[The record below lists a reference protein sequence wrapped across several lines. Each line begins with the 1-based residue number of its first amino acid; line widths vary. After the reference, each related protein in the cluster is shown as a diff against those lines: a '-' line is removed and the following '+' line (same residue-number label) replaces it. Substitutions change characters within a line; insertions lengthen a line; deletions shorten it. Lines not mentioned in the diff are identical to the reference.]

1 MFAVPVLTLTDL
13 LKIIFMTPGLSTPLM
28 MATSLLTIF
37 IILAFPL
44 LTSLTPRPLQKEWS
58 LLQVKT
64 AVKLAFFVS
73 LLPLCLFLNEGA
85 EVIIT
90 NWNWVNTST
99 FDINISLKFDHYAII
114 FIPVALY
121 VTWSILEF
129 ASWYMHADPSKDR
142 FFKYLLTFLIA
153 MIILVTANNLFQL
166 FIGWEGVGIMSFL
179 LIGWWYG
186 RADANTAALQ
196 AVFYNRIGD
205 IGLIL
210 SMAWMAVNLNSWEM
224 QQMFIT
230 AKSSDLTLPLL
241 GLVLAATGK
250 SAQFGLHP
258 WLPSAMEGPTP
269 VSALLHSSTM
279 VVAGI
284 FLLIR
289 MSPLLEGNQVA
300 LTTCLC
306 LGALTTLFTATC
318 ALTQNDIKKIVAFST
333 SSQLG
338 LMMVTIGLNQPQ
350 LAFLHICT
358 HAFFKAMLFIC
369 SGSIIHSLNDEQDIR
384 KMGGMHHL
392 TPFTSSCLTIGSLA
406 LTGTPFLAG
415 FFSKDAIIEALNT
428 SSLNAWALTLT
439 LIATSFTAIYSLRI
453 ILFVS
458 AGHPRFNPL
467 SPINENNPKVIN
479 PIKRLAW
486 GSIIAGLL
494 ITSNIV
500 PMKTPVMTMPL
511 LLKLAALLVTIFGLY
526 LALELASLANKQ
538 LKITPQLKAHN
549 FSNMLGFFPTV
560 MHRLAPK
567 LNLILGQ
574 TIANQLMDQIW
585 LEKTGPKALTSVN
598 ATLAKITS
606 NAQRGT
612 IKAYISLFLLTIVF
626 AALVLTT

>member
-1 MFAVPVLTLTDL
+1 MHAASTM
-13 LKIIFMTPGLSTPLM
+13 MTS
-28 MATSLLTIF
+28 SLV
-37 IILAFPL
+37 IILL
-44 LTSLTPRPLQKEWS
+44 LLWAPIFTTLSPHPRPHTWALS
-58 LLQVKT
+58 QVKT

-73 LLPLCLFLNEGA
+73 LFPLFLFLDQGA
-85 EVIIT
+85 ETIIT
-90 NWNWVNTST
+90 TFSWMNTLT
-99 FDINISLKFDHYAII
+99 FDVNISFKFDFYSII
-114 FIPVALY
+114 FTPVALY

-129 ASWYMHADPSKDR
+129 ASWYMHSDPQMNR
-142 FFKYLLTFLIA
+142 FFKYLLIFLIA
-153 MIILVTANNLFQL
+153 MITLVTANNMFQL

-196 AVFYNRIGD
+196 AVLYNRVGD
-205 IGLIL
+205 IGLIFA
-210 SMAWMAVNLNSWEM
+210 MAWMATNLNSWETH
-224 QQMFIT
+224 QMFSA
-230 AKSSDLTLPLL
+230 AKDMDLTFPLM
-241 GLVLAATGK
+241 GLILAATGK

-289 MSPLLEGNQVA
+289 MSPLLENNQTA

-358 HAFFKAMLFIC
+358 HAFFKAMLFLC

-384 KMGGMHHL
+384 KMGGLHHL

-428 SSLNAWALTLT
+428 SHLNAWALTLT
-439 LIATSFTAIYSLRI
+439 LLATSFTAIYSLRVI
-453 ILFVS
+453 FFVS
-458 AGHPRFNPL
+458 MGHPRFNAL
-467 SPINENNPKVIN
+467 SPINENNPAVTN

-486 GSIIAGLL
+486 GSIVAGLL
-494 ITSNIV
+494 ITSNIT
-500 PMKTPVMTMPL
+500 PLKTPIMSMPL
-511 LLKLAALLVTIFGLY
+511 LLKLGALAVTILGLL
-526 LALELASLANKQ
+526 LALELASLTNKQ
-538 LKITPQLKAHN
+538 FKPTPQLVPHH
-549 FSNMLGFFPTV
+549 FSNMLGFFPTII
-560 MHRLAPK
+560 HRLPPK
-567 LNLILGQ
+567 LNLVLGQ
-574 TIANQLMDQIW
+574 TIASQMVDLTW
-585 LEKTGPKALTSVN
+585 LEKLGPKAII
-598 ATLAKITS
+598 TLNTPLVSTTS
-606 NAQRGT
+606 NAQQGM
-612 IKAYISLFLLTIVF
+612 IKTYLLLFLLTL
-626 AALVLTT
+626 ALATLTFIL

>member
-1 MFAVPVLTLTDL
+1 MHPSSLIMASSLITIFLLLLYPVLTTLSPNPQKDNWAL
-13 LKIIFMTPGLSTPLM
+13 LK
-28 MATSLLTIF
+28 
-37 IILAFPL
+37 
-44 LTSLTPRPLQKEWS
+44 
-58 LLQVKT
+58 VKT

-73 LLPLCLFLNEGA
+73 LLPLFLFLNEGA
-85 EVIIT
+85 EAIIT
-90 NWNWVNTST
+90 NWTWMNTLT
-99 FDINISLKFDHYAII
+99 FDINISFKFDHYSII
-114 FIPVALY
+114 FTPIALY

-129 ASWYMHADPSKDR
+129 ASWYMHADPYMNR
-142 FFKYLLTFLIA
+142 FFKYLLIFLIA
-153 MIILVTANNLFQL
+153 MIILVTANNMFQL

-196 AVFYNRIGD
+196 AVLYNRVGD
-205 IGLIL
+205 IGLIFA
-210 SMAWMAVNLNSWEM
+210 MAWMAMNLNSWEM
-224 QQMFIT
+224 QQMFAA
-230 AKSSDLTLPLL
+230 AKDLDLTFPLL
-241 GLVLAATGK
+241 GLIIAATGK

-289 MSPLLEGNQVA
+289 MSPLMENNQTA

-306 LGALTTLFTATC
+306 LGALTTVFTATC

-358 HAFFKAMLFIC
+358 HAFFKAMLFLC

-415 FFSKDAIIEALNT
+415 FFSKDAIIEALNN
-428 SSLNAWALTLT
+428 SYLNAWALAMTL
-439 LIATSFTAIYSLRI
+439 LATSFTAIYSLRVVF
-453 ILFVS
+453 FVS
-458 AGHPRFNPL
+458 MGHPRFSSL
-467 SPINENNPKVIN
+467 SPINENNPAVIN

-500 PMKTPVMTMPL
+500 PLKTPVMTIPP
-511 LLKLAALLVTIFGLY
+511 LLKLAALVVTILGLL
-526 LALELASLANKQ
+526 LALELASLTNKQ
-538 LKITPQLKAHN
+538 FKPTPQLAPHH
-549 FSNMLGFFPTV
+549 FSNMLGFFPAV
-560 MHRLAPK
+560 IHRLTPK
-567 LNLILGQ
+567 LNLVLGQ
-574 TIANQLMDQIW
+574 AIASQMIDQTW
-585 LEKTGPKALTSVN
+585 FEKTGPKALASLN
-598 ATLAKITS
+598 APLITTTS
-606 NAQRGT
+606 NAQHGM
-612 IKAYISLFLLTIVF
+612 IKTYLALFLLT
-626 AALVLTT
+626 LTLATLLLLI

>member
-1 MFAVPVLTLTDL
+1 MHP
-13 LKIIFMTPGLSTPLM
+13 TPLM
-28 MATSLLTIF
+28 MTSALIIIF
-37 IILAFPL
+37 IMLTHPL
-44 LTSLTPRPLQKEWS
+44 LTTLTPKPLQKDWALS
-58 LLQVKT
+58 QVKT
-64 AVKLAFFVS
+64 AVKLAFFTS
-73 LLPLCLFLNEGA
+73 LLPMFLFFNEGA
-85 EVIIT
+85 ETIIT
-90 NWNWVNTST
+90 TWNWVNTTT
-99 FDINISLKFDHYAII
+99 FDLNISLKFDHYAII
-114 FIPVALY
+114 FTPVALY

-129 ASWYMHADPSKDR
+129 ASWYMHADPFMDR

-153 MIILVTANNLFQL
+153 MIILVTANNMFQL

-196 AVFYNRIGD
+196 AVLYNRVGD

-210 SMAWMAVNLNSWEM
+210 SMAWIAMNLNSWEM

-230 AKSSDLTLPLL
+230 AKNMDLTIPLL
-241 GLVLAATGK
+241 GLIVAATGK

-289 MSPLLEGNQVA
+289 MSPLLENNQTA

-358 HAFFKAMLFIC
+358 HAFFKAMLFLC

-384 KMGGMHHL
+384 KMGGMQFL

-428 SSLNAWALTLT
+428 SYLNAWALALT
-439 LIATSFTAIYSLRI
+439 LLATSFTAVYSLRVVF
-453 ILFVS
+453 FVS
-458 AGHPRFNPL
+458 MGHPRFNSL

-494 ITSNIV
+494 ITSHVI
-500 PMKTPVMTMPL
+500 PMKTPIMTMPP
-511 LLKLAALLVTIFGLY
+511 LLKLAALAVTILGLI
-526 LALELASLANKQ
+526 LALELATLTNKQ
-538 LKITPQLKAHN
+538 YKVLPLLKTHH
-549 FSNMLGFFPTV
+549 FSNMLGFFPALT
-560 MHRLAPK
+560 HRWAPK
-567 LNLILGQ
+567 LNLIFGQ
-574 TIANQLMDQIW
+574 MIANQMMDQVW
-585 LEKTGPKALTSVN
+585 FEKTGPKALTSAN
-598 ATLAKITS
+598 LPLITTTS
-606 NAQRGT
+606 NIQQGT
-612 IKAYISLFLLTIVF
+612 IKAYLSLFLLTITFTTLIF
-626 AALVLTT
+626 AL

>member
-1 MFAVPVLTLTDL
+1 MHP
-13 LKIIFMTPGLSTPLM
+13 STLM
-28 MATSLLTIF
+28 MASSLIVIFLLLSYPILTT
-37 IILAFPL
+37 LSPNPQESDWAL
-44 LTSLTPRPLQKEWS
+44 LK
-58 LLQVKT
+58 VKT

-73 LLPLCLFLNEGA
+73 LLPLFLFLNEGA
-85 EVIIT
+85 EAIIT
-90 NWNWVNTST
+90 NWNWMNTLT
-99 FDINISLKFDHYAII
+99 FDINISFKFDHYSII
-114 FIPVALY
+114 FTPIALY

-129 ASWYMHADPSKDR
+129 ASWYMHADPHMNR
-142 FFKYLLTFLIA
+142 FFKYLLIFLIA
-153 MIILVTANNLFQL
+153 MIVLVTANNMFQL

-196 AVFYNRIGD
+196 AVLYNRVGD
-205 IGLIL
+205 IGLIFA
-210 SMAWMAVNLNSWEM
+210 MAWMAMNLNSWEM
-224 QQMFIT
+224 QQMFAA
-230 AKSSDLTLPLL
+230 AKDLDLTFPLL
-241 GLVLAATGK
+241 GLIIAATGK

-289 MSPLLEGNQVA
+289 MSPLMEDNQAA

-306 LGALTTLFTATC
+306 LGALTTVFTATC

-358 HAFFKAMLFIC
+358 HAFFKAMLFLC

-392 TPFTSSCLTIGSLA
+392 TPLTSSCLTIGSLA

-415 FFSKDAIIEALNT
+415 FFSKDAIIEALNN
-428 SSLNAWALTLT
+428 SHLNAWALTMT
-439 LIATSFTAIYSLRI
+439 LLATSFTAIYSLRVVF
-453 ILFVS
+453 FVS
-458 AGHPRFNPL
+458 MGHPRFSSLP
-467 SPINENNPKVIN
+467 PINENNPAVIN

-494 ITSNIV
+494 ITSNII
-500 PMKTPVMTMPL
+500 PLKTPVMTMPP
-511 LLKLAALLVTIFGLY
+511 LLKLAALVVTILGLF
-526 LALELASLANKQ
+526 LALELASLTNKQ
-538 LKITPQLKAHN
+538 FKPVPQLVPHH
-549 FSNMLGFFPTV
+549 FSNMLGFFPAV
-560 MHRLAPK
+560 IHRLTPK

-574 TIANQLMDQIW
+574 AIASQMIDQTW
-585 LEKTGPKALTSVN
+585 FEKTGPKALASLNTPLV
-598 ATLAKITS
+598 TTTS
-606 NAQRGT
+606 NAQHGM
-612 IKAYISLFLLTIVF
+612 IKTYLTLFLLTLIL
-626 AALVLTT
+626 AALLLLI

>member
-1 MFAVPVLTLTDL
+1 MHPTSLMMASSLLIIFTLLMYPVLTTLNPHPKEANWALTH
-13 LKIIFMTPGLSTPLM
+13 
-28 MATSLLTIF
+28 
-37 IILAFPL
+37 
-44 LTSLTPRPLQKEWS
+44 
-58 LLQVKT
+58 VKT
-64 AVKLAFFVS
+64 AVKFAFFIS
-73 LLPLCLFLNEGA
+73 LLPLFLFLNEGA
-85 EVIIT
+85 ETIVT
-90 NWNWVNTST
+90 NWNWMNTLT
-99 FDINISLKFDHYAII
+99 FDVNISFKFDHYSII
-114 FIPVALY
+114 FTPIALY

-129 ASWYMHADPSKDR
+129 ASWYMHADPYMNR
-142 FFKYLLTFLIA
+142 FFKYLLIFLIA
-153 MIILVTANNLFQL
+153 MIILVTANNMFQL

-196 AVFYNRIGD
+196 AVLYNRVGD
-205 IGLIL
+205 IGLIFA
-210 SMAWMAVNLNSWEM
+210 MAWTATNLNSWEM
-224 QQMFIT
+224 QQMFAA
-230 AKSSDLTLPLL
+230 AKDLDLTFPLL
-241 GLVLAATGK
+241 GLILAATGK

-289 MSPLLEGNQVA
+289 MSPLMENNQTA

-358 HAFFKAMLFIC
+358 HAFFKAMLFLC

-428 SSLNAWALTLT
+428 SHLNAWALTLT
-439 LIATSFTAIYSLRI
+439 LLATSFTAIYSLRVVF
-453 ILFVS
+453 FVS
-458 AGHPRFNPL
+458 MGHPRFNPL
-467 SPINENNPKVIN
+467 SPINENNPAVIN

-494 ITSNIV
+494 ITSNIL
-500 PMKTPVMTMPL
+500 PMKTPVMSMPP
-511 LLKLAALLVTIFGLY
+511 LLKLAALTVSILGL
-526 LALELASLANKQ
+526 LIALELASLTSKQ
-538 LKITPQLKAHN
+538 FKPTPQTTTHH
-549 FSNMLGFFPTV
+549 FSNMLGFFPAII
-560 MHRLAPK
+560 HRLTPK
-567 LNLILGQ
+567 LNLSLGQ
-574 TIANQLMDQIW
+574 TIASQMVDQTW
-585 LEKTGPKALTSVN
+585 LEKSGPKAATSLN
-598 ATLAKITS
+598 TPLITTTS
-606 NAQRGT
+606 NAQQGM
-612 IKAYISLFLLTIVF
+612 IKTYLAFFLVTLTLATVVF
-626 AALVLTT
+626 VL

>member
-1 MFAVPVLTLTDL
+1 MTSTSLTMASSLIIIFTLLSYPVLTTLSPEPRHSNWALTD
-13 LKIIFMTPGLSTPLM
+13 
-28 MATSLLTIF
+28 
-37 IILAFPL
+37 
-44 LTSLTPRPLQKEWS
+44 
-58 LLQVKT
+58 VKT

-73 LLPLCLFLNEGA
+73 LLPLFLFLNEGA
-85 EVIIT
+85 ETIIT
-90 NWNWVNTST
+90 SWSWMNTGT
-99 FDINISLKFDHYAII
+99 FDINISLKFDHYSVI
-114 FIPVALY
+114 FTPIALY

-129 ASWYMHADPSKDR
+129 ASWYMHSDPYMNR
-142 FFKYLLTFLIA
+142 FFKYLLIFLIA
-153 MIILVTANNLFQL
+153 MIVLVTANNMFQL

-196 AVFYNRIGD
+196 AVVYNRVGD

-210 SMAWMAVNLNSWEM
+210 AMAWMAMNLNSWEM
-224 QQMFIT
+224 QQMFAT
-230 AKSSDLTLPLL
+230 SKNLDLTLPLL
-241 GLVLAATGK
+241 GLILAATGK

-289 MSPLLEGNQVA
+289 MSPLLEANPTA
-300 LTTCLC
+300 LTICLC

-350 LAFLHICT
+350 LAFFHICT
-358 HAFFKAMLFIC
+358 HAFFKAMLFLC

-392 TPFTSSCLTIGSLA
+392 APFTSSCLTIGSLA

-428 SSLNAWALTLT
+428 SHLNAWALTLT
-439 LIATSFTAIYSLRI
+439 LLATSFTAVYSLRVVF
-453 ILFVS
+453 FVS
-458 AGHPRFNPL
+458 MGSPRFNPF
-467 SPINENNPKVIN
+467 SPINENNPAVIN

-494 ITSNIV
+494 ITSHV
-500 PMKTPVMTMPL
+500 SPLKTPVMTMPP
-511 LLKLAALLVTIFGLY
+511 LLKLAALAVTISGL
-526 LALELASLANKQ
+526 LIALELASLTSTQYKP
-538 LKITPQLKAHN
+538 TPHLTPHH
-549 FSNMLGFFPTV
+549 FSNMLGFFPALV
-560 MHRLAPK
+560 HRLFPK

-574 TIANQLMDQIW
+574 AVASQTIDQTW
-585 LEKTGPKALTSVN
+585 MEKAGPKAAATSNLTLI
-598 ATLAKITS
+598 TTTS
-606 NAQRGT
+606 NAQQGL
-612 IKAYISLFLLTIVF
+612 IKTYLTLFLMSLILLT
-626 AALVLTT
+626 VLFSF

>member
-1 MFAVPVLTLTDL
+1 MHPT
-13 LKIIFMTPGLSTPLM
+13 SLM
-28 MATSLLTIF
+28 MASSLIIIFTLLAYPILTT
-37 IILAFPL
+37 LSPHPRESNWA
-44 LTSLTPRPLQKEWS
+44 LTH
-58 LLQVKT
+58 VKT

-73 LLPLCLFLNEGA
+73 LLPLFLFLNEGT
-85 EVIIT
+85 ETIIT
-90 NWNWVNTST
+90 NWTWMNTLT
-99 FDINISLKFDHYAII
+99 FDINISLKFDHYSII
-114 FIPVALY
+114 FTPIALY

-129 ASWYMHADPSKDR
+129 ASWYMHADPYMNR
-142 FFKYLLTFLIA
+142 FFKYLLIFLIA
-153 MIILVTANNLFQL
+153 MIILVTANNMFQL

-196 AVFYNRIGD
+196 AVLYNRVGD
-205 IGLIL
+205 IGLIFA
-210 SMAWMAVNLNSWEM
+210 MAWIATNLNSWEM
-224 QQMFIT
+224 QQMFAT
-230 AKSSDLTLPLL
+230 ANNFDLTFPLL
-241 GLVLAATGK
+241 GLILAATGK

-289 MSPLLEGNQVA
+289 MSPLMENNQTA

-358 HAFFKAMLFIC
+358 HAFFKAMLFLC

-392 TPFTSSCLTIGSLA
+392 TPFTSSCMTIGSLA

-428 SSLNAWALTLT
+428 SHLNAWALILT
-439 LIATSFTAIYSLRI
+439 LLATSFTAIYSLRVI
-453 ILFVS
+453 FFVS
-458 AGHPRFNPL
+458 MGRPRFNSL
-467 SPINENNPKVIN
+467 SPINENNPTVIN

-494 ITSNIV
+494 ITSNIL
-500 PMKTPVMTMPL
+500 PIKTPVMSMPP
-511 LLKLAALLVTIFGLY
+511 LLKLAALGVSILGL
-526 LALELASLANKQ
+526 LTALELASLTSKQ
-538 LKITPQLKAHN
+538 FKPTPHLTPHH
-549 FSNMLGFFPTV
+549 FSNMLGFFPAII
-560 MHRLAPK
+560 HRLTPK
-567 LNLILGQ
+567 LSLSLGQ
-574 TIANQLMDQIW
+574 AIATQMVDQTW
-585 LEKTGPKALTSVN
+585 LEKTGPKAVTSLN
-598 ATLAKITS
+598 TPLISTTS
-606 NAQRGT
+606 NIQQGM
-612 IKAYISLFLLTIVF
+612 IKTYLTLFLLTL
-626 AALVLTT
+626 ALATLAFVL

>member
-1 MFAVPVLTLTDL
+1 MHPT
-13 LKIIFMTPGLSTPLM
+13 SLM
-28 MATSLLTIF
+28 MTTSLIF
-37 IILAFPL
+37 IFL
-44 LTSLTPRPLQKEWS
+44 LLGYPVVSTLSPQPQAPDWALTK
-58 LLQVKT
+58 VKT
-64 AVKLAFFVS
+64 AVKLAFLVS
-73 LLPLCLFLNEGA
+73 LLPLFLFLNEGA
-85 EVIIT
+85 ETVIT
-90 NWNWVNTST
+90 SWNWMNTLT
-99 FDINISLKFDHYAII
+99 FSVNISLKFDFYSII
-114 FIPVALY
+114 FTPIALY

-129 ASWYMHADPSKDR
+129 ASWYMHADPYMNR
-142 FFKYLLTFLIA
+142 FFKYLLVFLIA
-153 MIILVTANNLFQL
+153 MVILVTANNMFQL

-196 AVFYNRIGD
+196 AVVYNRVGD

-210 SMAWMAVNLNSWEM
+210 AMAWMATNLNSWEM
-224 QQMFIT
+224 QQMFVI
-230 AKSSDLTLPLL
+230 AKEFDLTLPLL
-241 GLVLAATGK
+241 GLIVAATGK

-284 FLLIR
+284 FLLVR
-289 MSPLLEGNQVA
+289 LSPLMENSQTA
-300 LTTCLC
+300 LTLCLC

-358 HAFFKAMLFIC
+358 HAFFKAMLFLC

-428 SSLNAWALTLT
+428 SHLNAWALTLT

-453 ILFVS
+453 VYFVS
-458 AGHPRFNPL
+458 MGYPRFNSF
-467 SPINENNPKVIN
+467 SPINENNKAVVN

-494 ITSNIV
+494 ITSNIT
-500 PMKTPVMTMPL
+500 PLKTPIMSMPP
-511 LLKLAALLVTIFGLY
+511 LLKLAALLVTIIGLIT
-526 LALELASLANKQ
+526 ALELASLTTKQ
-538 LKITPQLKAHN
+538 FKPTPVITPHH
-549 FSNMLGFFPTV
+549 FSNMLGFFPHII
-560 MHRLAPK
+560 HRFTPK
-567 LNLILGQ
+567 LSLILGQ
-574 TIANQLMDQIW
+574 TIASQMVDQTW
-585 LEKTGPKALTSVN
+585 LEKAGPKAIASSNIPLIT
-598 ATLAKITS
+598 TTS
-606 NAQRGT
+606 NTQQGM
-612 IKAYISLFLLTIVF
+612 IKTYLALFLLT
-626 AALVLTT
+626 LTLTTLVVSY

>member
-1 MFAVPVLTLTDL
+1 MHP
-13 LKIIFMTPGLSTPLM
+13 TPLM
-28 MATSLLTIF
+28 MTSSLLIIF
-37 IILAFPL
+37 ALLSYPL
-44 LTSLTPRPLQKEWS
+44 LTTLSPTPKPANWAETH
-58 LLQVKT
+58 VKT

-73 LLPLCLFLNEGA
+73 LLPLFLFIAEGA
-85 EVIIT
+85 ETVIT
-90 NWNWVNTST
+90 NWTWMNTLI
-99 FDINISLKFDHYAII
+99 FDINISLKFDFYSLI
-114 FIPVALY
+114 FTPVALY

-129 ASWYMHADPSKDR
+129 ALWYMHSDPYMNR

-153 MIILVTANNLFQL
+153 MIILVTANNMFQI

-196 AVFYNRIGD
+196 AVLYNRVGD
-205 IGLIL
+205 IGLIFA
-210 SMAWMAVNLNSWEM
+210 MAWMATNLNSWEF
-224 QQMFIT
+224 QQIFLT
-230 AKSSDLTLPLL
+230 THNLDLTYPLL
-241 GLVLAATGK
+241 GLILAATGK

-289 MSPLLEGNQVA
+289 MSPLMDNNPVI

-338 LMMVTIGLNQPQ
+338 LMMVTIGLNQPH

-358 HAFFKAMLFIC
+358 HAFFKAMLFLC

-392 TPFTSSCLTIGSLA
+392 APFTSSCLTIGSLA

-428 SSLNAWALTLT
+428 SHINAWALILT
-439 LIATSFTAIYSLRI
+439 LIATSFTAIYSLRVVF
-453 ILFVS
+453 FVS
-458 AGHPRFNPL
+458 MGHPRFNSL
-467 SPINENNPKVIN
+467 SPINENDPHVIN

-486 GSIIAGLL
+486 GSILAGLI
-494 ITSNIV
+494 ITSNIIL
-500 PMKTPVMTMPL
+500 PKTPVMTMPSS
-511 LLKLAALLVTIFGLY
+511 LKLAALIVTIIGL
-526 LALELASLANKQ
+526 LTALELASLTAKQ
-538 LKITPQLKAHN
+538 FTPHPTLPLHH
-549 FSNMLGFFPTV
+549 FSNMLGFFPAII
-560 MHRLAPK
+560 HRLPPK
-567 LNLILGQ
+567 MNLLLGQ
-574 TIANQLMDQIW
+574 YVASQMVDQTW
-585 LEKTGPKALTSVN
+585 LEKSGPKAVYTTNLPLIST
-598 ATLAKITS
+598 TS
-606 NAQRGT
+606 NLQQGM
-612 IKAYISLFLLTIVF
+612 IKTFLALFFLTFALALLLLK
-626 AALVLTT
+626 A

>member
-1 MFAVPVLTLTDL
+1 MHPSSLIMASSLITIFLLLSYPVLTTLSPNPQKNDWAL
-13 LKIIFMTPGLSTPLM
+13 LK
-28 MATSLLTIF
+28 
-37 IILAFPL
+37 
-44 LTSLTPRPLQKEWS
+44 
-58 LLQVKT
+58 VKT

-73 LLPLCLFLNEGA
+73 LLPLFLFLNEGA
-85 EVIIT
+85 EAIIT
-90 NWNWVNTST
+90 NWTWMNTLT
-99 FDINISLKFDHYAII
+99 FDINISFKFDHYSII
-114 FIPVALY
+114 FTPIALY

-129 ASWYMHADPSKDR
+129 ASWYMHADPYMNR
-142 FFKYLLTFLIA
+142 FFKYLLIFLIA
-153 MIILVTANNLFQL
+153 MITLVTANNMFQL

-196 AVFYNRIGD
+196 AVLYNRVGD
-205 IGLIL
+205 IGLIFA
-210 SMAWMAVNLNSWEM
+210 MAWMAMNLNSWEM
-224 QQMFIT
+224 QQMFAT
-230 AKSSDLTLPLL
+230 AKDLDLTFPLL
-241 GLVLAATGK
+241 GLIIAATGK

-289 MSPLLEGNQVA
+289 MSPLMENNQTA

-306 LGALTTLFTATC
+306 LGALTTVFTATC

-358 HAFFKAMLFIC
+358 HAFFKAMLFLC

-415 FFSKDAIIEALNT
+415 FFSKDAIIEALNN
-428 SSLNAWALTLT
+428 SYLNAWALAMTL
-439 LIATSFTAIYSLRI
+439 LATSFTAIYSLRVVF
-453 ILFVS
+453 FVS
-458 AGHPRFNPL
+458 MGHPRFSSL
-467 SPINENNPKVIN
+467 SPINENNPSVIN

-500 PMKTPVMTMPL
+500 PLKTPVMTMPP
-511 LLKLAALLVTIFGLY
+511 LLKLAALVVTILGLL
-526 LALELASLANKQ
+526 LALELASLTNKQ
-538 LKITPQLKAHN
+538 FKSIPQLTPHH
-549 FSNMLGFFPTV
+549 FSNMLGFFPAV
-560 MHRLAPK
+560 IHRLTPK
-567 LNLILGQ
+567 LNLVLGQ
-574 TIANQLMDQIW
+574 AIASQMIDQTW
-585 LEKTGPKALTSVN
+585 FEKTGPKALASLNSPLIT
-598 ATLAKITS
+598 TTS
-606 NAQRGT
+606 NAQHGM
-612 IKAYISLFLLTIVF
+612 IKTYLALFLLT
-626 AALVLTT
+626 LTLATLLLLI

>member
-1 MFAVPVLTLTDL
+1 MHPTSLMMTTSLI
-13 LKIIFMTPGLSTPLM
+13 IIF
-28 MATSLLTIF
+28 SLLAYPVFTT
-37 IILAFPL
+37 L
-44 LTSLTPRPLQKEWS
+44 SPRPQAPDWALT
-58 LLQVKT
+58 QVKT

-73 LLPLCLFLNEGA
+73 LLPLFLFMNEGA
-85 EVIIT
+85 EAIIT
-90 NWNWVNTST
+90 NWTWMNTLT
-99 FDINISLKFDHYAII
+99 FDINISLKFDHYSII
-114 FIPVALY
+114 FTPIALY

-129 ASWYMHADPSKDR
+129 ASWYMHADPFMNR
-142 FFKYLLTFLIA
+142 FFKYLLVFLIA
-153 MIILVTANNLFQL
+153 MIILVTANNMFQL

-196 AVFYNRIGD
+196 AVVYNRVGD

-210 SMAWMAVNLNSWEM
+210 AMAWMATNLNSWEM
-224 QQMFIT
+224 QQMFVT
-230 AKSSDLTLPLL
+230 AKNFDLTLPLL
-241 GLVLAATGK
+241 GLIVAATGK

-284 FLLIR
+284 FLLVR
-289 MSPLLEGNQVA
+289 MSPLMENNQTA
-300 LTTCLC
+300 LTLCLC

-358 HAFFKAMLFIC
+358 HAFFKAMLFLC

-392 TPFTSSCLTIGSLA
+392 TPFTSSCLTLGSLA

-428 SSLNAWALTLT
+428 SHLNAWALTLT
-439 LIATSFTAIYSLRI
+439 LIATSFTAIYSLRVVF
-453 ILFVS
+453 FVS
-458 AGHPRFNPL
+458 MGHPRFNSL
-467 SPINENNPKVIN
+467 SPINENNPAVIN

-494 ITSNIV
+494 ITSNIT
-500 PMKTPVMTMPL
+500 PLKTPVMSMPP
-511 LLKLAALLVTIFGLY
+511 LLKLAALAVTILGLII
-526 LALELASLANKQ
+526 ALELASLTSKQ
-538 LKITPQLKAHN
+538 FKPTPMLTTHH
-549 FSNMLGFFPTV
+549 FSNMLGFFPHII
-560 MHRLAPK
+560 HRFTPK
-567 LNLILGQ
+567 LNLVLGQ
-574 TIANQLMDQIW
+574 AIASQMVDQTW
-585 LEKTGPKALTSVN
+585 LEKSGPKALATSN
-598 ATLAKITS
+598 LPLITTTS
-606 NAQRGT
+606 NAQQGM
-612 IKAYISLFLLTIVF
+612 IKTYLALFLLTLAF
-626 AALVLTT
+626 ATLLISY